1 MNIAQNFG
9 GQSEHIEE
17 EKMGYYNPNMI
28 QIPLSSFTYKNQSD
42 TIPDDTGVRYSK
54 WNEDAANFDFTK
66 NIDQECTTMFEA
78 FRRGAEKS
86 NGGICLGWRSS
97 QGSPYQWLTYSEVL
111 TRAKNFG
118 SGLLS
123 MGLSPGVHSMVGIYS
138 RNCPE
143 WVIAEQGLYC
153 YSMVNVPLYDSLGPD
168 ARAFVISECEMRI
181 VVAFDEMN
189 VKNILDSAPPCLKV
203 IVTVKDV
210 RPKMVEE
217 ADSLDIKIVRFHEV
231 EKFGSSNQIEEV
243 PPKPNTIATICFSRL
258 AAFGPSLLGKPKG
271 VMLSHANF
279 LSATSACTLQLGIY
293 APNHTDTLFSFL
305 PLAHTLERCA
315 ELAVFMAGGAVG
327 FYSGN
332 IKTVAADMKALKPT
346 ILPAVPRF
354 LNRIY
359 DSCVATANKTNWFRH
374 IFNFALA
381 SKTKELYKGIIRKNS
396 IWDNLI
402 FWFVRQKV
410 GGNVRLMIVGSAPIA
425 GNVITFMRAAMG
437 CLIVEGY
444 GQTECVAPCTLT
456 APGDPDTD
464 HVGPPLPCNNL
475 KLEDVP
481 DMEYFS
487 SQGQGEVCIMGTNVF
502 RGYYRDPERTS
513 YVLDSEGWLHTGDI
527 GEWLPNG
534 TLKIIDY
541 KKQIFKLSNGEYVA
555 PEHVEKIYTTSYY
568 ISQVFV
574 HGNSLKTH
582 VIAVVVPRQAAI
594 QEWAERRHI
603 PSHSFTA
610 LCNNKELKRF
620 LMEDIAKMSQE
631 AGLAY
636 YEEVKDIYLHPNL
649 FSVQNGLLSTSGK
662 LMRQKLVKYFKPQ
675 LEDLYKNLD

>member
-1 MNIAQNFG
+1 MGSRRCGPRHGCAGIYSMNIAQNFG

-17 EKMGYYNPNMI
+17 EKMGYFNPNMI

-54 WNEDAANFDFTK
+54 WSEDAANFDFMK

-243 PPKPNTIATICFSRL
+243 PPKPNTIATICF
-258 AAFGPSLLGKPKG
+258 
-271 VMLSHANF
+271 
-279 LSATSACTLQLGIY
+279 
-293 APNHTDTLFSFL
+293 FL

-381 SKTKELYKGIIRKNS
+381 SKTKELYKGIIGKNS

-410 GGNVRLMIVGSAPIA
+410 GGNVRLVIVGSAPIA

-513 YVLDSEGWLHTGDI
+513 YVLDSDGWLHTGDI

-534 TLKIIDY
+534 TLKIIDH

-568 ISQVFV
+568 TSQVFV